1 MSGFTFGVHVEGRRD
16 GQRRGVVSVGGGF
29 LAVVGVA
36 VVGVGLV
43 WTEERLD
50 GPISTN
56 DVDNE
61 ALRRRMRAFILVDF
75 ES

>member
-1 MSGFTFGVHVEGRRD
+1 M
-16 GQRRGVVSVGGGF
+16 VSVGGGF

-36 VVGVGLV
+36 VVGVGVGLV

-56 DVDNE
+56 DVDDE
-61 ALRRRMRAFILVDF
+61 ALRRRMRAFILDDF

>member
-1 MSGFTFGVHVEGRRD
+1 MHVEGRRD

-36 VVGVGLV
+36 VVGVGQV

>member
-1 MSGFTFGVHVEGRRD
+1 M
-16 GQRRGVVSVGGGF
+16 VSVGGGF

-36 VVGVGLV
+36 VVGVGVV

-56 DVDNE
+56 DVDNK

-75 ES
+75 EP

>member
-1 MSGFTFGVHVEGRRD
+1 MHVEGRRD

>member
-1 MSGFTFGVHVEGRRD
+1 MHVEGRRD
-16 GQRRGVVSVGGGF
+16 SLRRGVVSVGGGF
-29 LAVVGVA
+29 LDVVGVA
-36 VVGVGLV
+36 VVGLV

-56 DVDNE
+56 DVDIE

>member
-1 MSGFTFGVHVEGRRD
+1 M
-16 GQRRGVVSVGGGF
+16 VSVGGGF
-29 LAVVGVA
+29 LDVVGVA

-56 DVDNE
+56 DVDIE
-61 ALRRRMRAFILVDF
+61 ALRRRMRAFMLVDF